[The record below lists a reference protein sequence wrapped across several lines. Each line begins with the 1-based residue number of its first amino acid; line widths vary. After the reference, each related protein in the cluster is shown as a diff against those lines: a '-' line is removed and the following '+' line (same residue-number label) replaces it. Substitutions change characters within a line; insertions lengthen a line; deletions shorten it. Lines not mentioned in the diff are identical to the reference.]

1 MNSARP
7 CCHLLWLVPIVQG
20 ESRGLSYRGKTMREV
35 LHISMCTPDLMKSHW
50 MLICHESCALT
61 VCFNNRILP
70 APALPATLVEWSGN
84 GEIICD
90 GKAAH
95 MLTFLLAQYLS
106 DEFPA
111 IVCIELV
118 QLRQREVVLFSKYVA
133 ILIIISY
140 IMWTCNNFTFCK
152 T

>member
-35 LHISMCTPDLMKSHW
+35 LHISMCAPDLMKSHW

-95 MLTFLLAQYLS
+95 MLTFLLAQYT
-106 DEFPA
+106 
-111 IVCIELV
+111 CQMNV
-118 QLRQREVVLFSKYVA
+118 QLLFALNLFNCAKEKLSFFQ
-133 ILIIISY
+133 S
-140 IMWTCNNFTFCK
+140 MWQY
-152 T
+152 